1 MRIYEVLS
9 EGVSRYPA
17 QIAAAILLLLII
29 GLYGMTLTSMETG
42 AETYIDKDTPRY
54 ILLDKYQSTF
64 SSNSIMVLVETEDVT
79 NPIVLKY
86 MNDLQKDLSR
96 ERHVTGVTGI
106 TNHLRTANEGVLPT
120 SIAEVQRAKDKL
132 APALYER
139 LVPTNSMTII
149 QVGLEPGLSQD
160 TQFVIVD
167 SLDTVL
173 RLSDPP
179 PGVSVELTGNPAFS
193 KQMMEEMGTSMG
205 SLIGIAMLLM
215 VLAVGL
221 LFGAVRYRLLSVGI
235 VAGGLIL
242 TFGFMGLA
250 GIKINM
256 ITIAAFPVLIGI
268 GIDYAIQF
276 HSRLDEEARVRS
288 LPDAVKETMTKSGPS
303 ILYAMLA
310 TSIGFIAMWTSP
322 LPMIRSF
329 GEVCVIGVVCC
340 YLAALF
346 IVPTFATLFKY
357 KPKPSPEK
365 KGIAIG
371 EKYNNGIGSMV
382 SVISRFPILALAA
395 CLLLAV
401 GGFSVDDQIIVNT
414 DENSFVPPDMPAKV
428 QIDKVTRAMGPA
440 SATPI
445 FVRGDRVSA
454 LDSITWMDNFQ
465 RYEEE
470 TNNLI
475 TGTRSIADLVIQYNG
490 GSLPETDSELAII
503 LESIPSDLRDHYLS
517 GHSMALIEI
526 STVDMDAT
534 VGMSFTKQLEKE
546 LSWHQPPPGISAS
559 LTGMSEMFTN
569 LITQIR
575 ETKTQMTVLGFL
587 MIFAFLFLVY
597 RKSLKAATPL
607 IPIILIVG
615 WNSLIM
621 YELGIDYSPMTATLG
636 SMTIGIASEYTIL
649 IAERYYEEREKGLAK
664 MEAIRQSV
672 QKIGTAITI
681 SGLTTVFGFSA
692 LITSSFGIISNF
704 GILTV
709 ISVGFALMGA
719 IIVMPAI
726 LSLIGNGKKDQIG
739 EEKTS
744 PSKNRLF
751 FSLQNK

>member
-1 MRIYEVLS
+1 MQIYEKIS
-9 EGVSRYPA
+9 DAINRHPEK
-17 QIAAAILLLLII
+17 IAAAIVLLLII
-29 GLYGMTLTSMETG
+29 GLYGMTMTEMETG
-42 AETYIDKDTPRY
+42 AETYIDPDTPRY

-64 SSNSIMVLVETEDVT
+64 SSDSIMILVETEDVT
-79 NPIVLKY
+79 NPIILDYMADLKR
-86 MNDLQKDLSR
+86 DLLL
-96 ERHVTGVTGI
+96 ERHVTDVIGI
-106 TNHLRTANEGVLPT
+106 TDYLTNANGGEIPT
-120 SIAEVQRAKDKL
+120 SIAEVEAAKEQID
-132 APALYER
+132 PALYDR
-139 LVPTNSMTII
+139 LVPATSMTII
-149 QVGLEPGLSQD
+149 QITLDTGLSQD
-160 TQFVIVD
+160 TQFEIVD
-167 SLDTVL
+167 SIDTL
-173 RLSDPP
+173 IQISDPP
-179 PGVSVELTGNPAFS
+179 PGTTVSLTGNPAFA
-193 KQMMEEMGTSMG
+193 KQMMDEMGTSMG

-215 VLAVGL
+215 VLAVGI
-221 LFGAVRYRLLSVGI
+221 LFSAVRYRLLSVAI
-235 VAGGLIL
+235 VASGLIF
-242 TFGFMGLA
+242 TFGFMGLT

-256 ITIAAFPVLIGI
+256 VTIAAFPVLIGI

-276 HSRLDEEARVRS
+276 HSRLDEEVRNTS
-288 LPDAVKETMTKSGPS
+288 LPEAIKITMTRSGPS

-310 TSIGFIAMWTSP
+310 TSMGFLAMWTSP

-346 IVPTFATLFKY
+346 IVPVFASLLKY
-357 KPKPSPEK
+357 QPKPVPEK
-365 KGIAIG
+365 KGLALG
-371 EKYNNGIGSMV
+371 DRYNLGLGKMAGG
-382 SVISRFPILALAA
+382 ISRFPLIILGI
-395 CLLLAV
+395 CILLAV

-414 DENSFVPPDMPAKV
+414 DENSFVPPDMPARV
-428 QIDKVTRAMGPA
+428 QIEKVTRAMGPS

-454 LDSITWMDNFQ
+454 LDSITWMHSFQ
-465 RYEEE
+465 QYQEESNE
-470 TNNLI
+470 LI

-490 GSLPETDSELAII
+490 GSLPETDAELAVI
-503 LESIPSDLRDHYLS
+503 LERIPPELRDHYLS

-526 STVDMDAT
+526 STLEMDAT
-534 VGMSFTKQLEKE
+534 IAMSFVERLQHE
-546 LSWHQPPPGISAS
+546 LTWHQPPPGITAS
-559 LTGMSEMFTN
+559 LTGMGEMFTD

-575 ETKTQMTVLGFL
+575 ETKTTMTILGFV
-587 MIFAFLFLVY
+587 MIFVFLFIVY

-607 IPIILIVG
+607 VPIILIVG

-649 IAERYYEEREKGLAK
+649 IAERYYEEREKGLLK
-664 MEAIRQSV
+664 MDAIRESV

-726 LSLIGNGKKDQIG
+726 LSLIGNGVEEKP
-739 EEKTS
+739 EEKTGV
-744 PSKNRLF
+744 
-751 FSLQNK
+751 